1 LATPVDWKVGN
12 KAIIL
17 PSVTKE
23 EADKTFQNYSTE
35 KLPSG
40 KEYLRFY

>member
-23 EADKTFQNYSTE
+23 EADKTF
-35 KLPSG
+35 
-40 KEYLRFY
+40 